1 MPELPE
7 VEIARRNLSR
17 WTAGRR
23 VETVWLVDPAVARPR
38 LSTAPRDAD
47 PALADRLVR
56 ATGSVGLW
64 RRHGKRLAGDV
75 GGTTFLCH
83 FGMTGRWVRRRRDDP
98 PSSRSVRL
106 GLGLDDGHGVWF
118 LDERRF
124 GAVTPTDDVDAGLKR
139 GHGPDCWDDL
149 SEAALAHALA
159 GGRTPLK
166 PALMDQARLAGLGNI
181 HAAEA
186 CWRAG
191 LSPYTPCGEVVEIA
205 KLAEAIHVQLRF
217 ALDVTAADDV
227 VYLSDGGGVDNPF
240 AVYGRHGQPCPRCGE
255 AVRREVQAGR
265 STYGCATC
273 QPGGWPRNGSTR
285 RDSANGIG

>member
-23 VETVWLVDPAVARPR
+23 VERVVLTDPAVVRPR

-47 PALADRLVR
+47 PRLA
-56 ATGSVGLW
+56 AWFSQAVGEVGPW
-64 RRHGKRLAGDV
+64 RRHGKRLAGDI

-83 FGMTGRWVRRRRDDP
+83 FGMTGRWVRRAASAP
-98 PSSRSVRL
+98 PTSRSVRL
-106 GLGLDDGHGVWF
+106 GLCLDDGHGVWF

-124 GAVTPTDDVDAGLKR
+124 GSVTPTAEVDALLAH
-139 GHGPDCWDDL
+139 GHGADAWEAL
-149 SEAALAHALA
+149 SEAAVARALA

-191 LSPYTPCGEVVEIA
+191 LSPFVPCGEVTEVA
-205 KLAEAIHVQLRF
+205 TLTAAIRAQLQF

-227 VYLSDGGGVDNPF
+227 VYLSDAGDIENPF
-240 AVYGRHGQPCPRCGE
+240 AVYGRHGQPCPRCGSL
-255 AVRREVQAGR
+255 VRRVVQAGR
-265 STYGCATC
+265 ATYGCPAC
-273 QPGGWPRNGSTR
+273 QPGGWP
-285 RDSANGIG
+285 